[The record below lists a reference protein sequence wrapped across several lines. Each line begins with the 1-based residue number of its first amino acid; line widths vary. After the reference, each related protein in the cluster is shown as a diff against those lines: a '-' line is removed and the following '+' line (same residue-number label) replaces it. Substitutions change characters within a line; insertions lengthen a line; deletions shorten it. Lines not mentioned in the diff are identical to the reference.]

1 MGRTGR
7 PREPPLPPGKY
18 RRLDGSGIML
28 LDANGKEATVPVDA
42 ETANGKEATVP
53 GAPLSAVGTASEPGS
68 SEQPVDMTLDSEN
81 SADLQV
87 NEVITLSEASD
98 EAAAAVP
105 AVTAV
110 GSQGASNNSNGSDES
125 GKQWN
130 KAYDRNRYCLTDG
143 C

>member
-1 MGRTGR
+1 
-7 PREPPLPPGKY
+7 
-18 RRLDGSGIML
+18 ML

-42 ETANGKEATVP
+42 ETENGKEATVP

-68 SEQPVDMTLDSEN
+68 SEQPVDMTVDSDN

-87 NEVITLSEASD
+87 NEVINLSEASD
-98 EAAAAVP
+98 EAAAVP
-105 AVTAV
+105 AV

-143 C
+143 CYELRPRSDFFQ